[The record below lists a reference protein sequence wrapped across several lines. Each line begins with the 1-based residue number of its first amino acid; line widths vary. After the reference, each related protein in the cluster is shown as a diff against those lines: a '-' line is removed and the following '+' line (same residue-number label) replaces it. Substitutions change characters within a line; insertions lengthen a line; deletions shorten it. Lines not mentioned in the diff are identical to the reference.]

1 MSDGLHI
8 YSLNPVEEI
17 VSTNLFVVRQGGETG
32 EDKKAT
38 ALDVRNFI
46 LKDDTLL
53 NVEAPQIQVFG
64 NLNINDTLTING
76 IDLST
81 FVKRDHDHDDLYYRK
96 DYINNILDNKAALN
110 HHHNNLYYEQSALY
124 NRTETDDLIESTI
137 SGLAD
142 SIADQHDHNNLYYT
156 EAETNSLLNNID
168 YRLGGTMN
176 GSLTVAGNLT
186 VNGTTTT
193 LNTQELVV
201 EDSVIV
207 VNSNLEGSPP
217 DSLVSGVEVNR
228 GSLTNYQFIF
238 AENSD
243 TFRLGEIGNTQPV
256 ATREDNPTFDGFAR
270 WDAINNRF
278 VTYSTDNVIQLIY
291 DEFEIN
297 PSYTYIHAKIAN
309 TDEVGAVKYNGNT
322 KQAGTFYGG
331 STNPTEST
339 FLNYDGYFKATRVYN
354 AVWND
359 FADFQKVSDKV
370 IYGKV
375 YYHNGNDLSVCNR
388 RCQKSVVGIASDTH
402 GQAVGHVDGENQ
414 APIAVAGWVLACV
427 DKEYES
433 GTALIN
439 NKNGDLTKASIS
451 EKILFPERIVAI
463 FQSKEKSQEWNGVKV
478 NNRMWVKIK

>member
-1 MSDGLHI
+1 MSDSLHI
-8 YSLNPVEEI
+8 YDLNPVEEI

-38 ALDVRNFI
+38 AIDVRNFI
-46 LKDDTLL
+46 LQDDTLL
-53 NVEAPQIQVFG
+53 NMSAPQIQVFG

-96 DYINNILDNKAALN
+96 DYIINALDNKAALN

-124 NRTETDDLIESTI
+124 NKTETNDLIENTI

-142 SIADQHDHNNLYYT
+142 SIAGLHDHNNLYYT
-156 EAETNSLLNNID
+156 EAETNSLINSID
-168 YRLGGTMN
+168 FRLGGAMN

-201 EDSVIV
+201 EDSIIV
-207 VNSNLEGSPP
+207 VNSNLEGTPP
-217 DSLVSGVEVNR
+217 DSLVGGIEVNR
-228 GSLTNYQFIF
+228 GDLTNYQFIF
-238 AENSD
+238 SENSD

-256 ATREDNPTFDGFAR
+256 ATREDSPIFEGFAR

-278 VTYSTDNVIQLIY
+278 VTHSTDDVIQLVY
-291 DEFEIN
+291 DTFETN
-297 PSYTYIHAKIAN
+297 PTYTYIHSKVSGTN
-309 TDEVGAVKYNGNT
+309 EVGAVKYNGNT

-359 FADFQKVSDKV
+359 FADFQKTSDQI

-375 YYHNGNDLSVCNR
+375 YYHNGDDLSICNKH
-388 RCQKSVVGIASDTH
+388 CQKSVVGIASDTH

-414 APIAVAGWVLACV
+414 VPIAVAGWVLAYV

-433 GTALIN
+433 GTVLVN
-439 NKNGDLTKASIS
+439 DKDGGLTKARLL
-451 EKILFPERIVAI
+451 EKIFYPERIVAI
-463 FQSKEKSQEWNGVKV
+463 YQSKEKSSIWNGIEV
-478 NNRMWVKIK
+478 NNRTWVKIK